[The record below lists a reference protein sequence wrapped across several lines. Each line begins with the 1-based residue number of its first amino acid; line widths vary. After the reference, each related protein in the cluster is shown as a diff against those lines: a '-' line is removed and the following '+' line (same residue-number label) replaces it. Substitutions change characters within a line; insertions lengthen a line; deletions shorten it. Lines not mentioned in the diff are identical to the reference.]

1 MVIGISGPDWAGFL
15 EMDPLFSPYVQK
27 AHFLDMGAD
36 PLYFQMLPNR
46 AVPPH
51 ERGVIFVGHSGFP
64 KSPALLEEVRK
75 LLPQVRFGWI
85 GRGSRLLGF
94 EQLGVMDMAR
104 EPARRLLSEFH
115 IVVNVSHADANPT
128 VLLEGMLVGLM
139 PVSTRHSGWSGS
151 QGVVQATDRS
161 PREIARA
168 IARVRLESETSFLGA
183 LEENRSR
190 AVREFSWQRFEEQLW
205 DALLCLPLTTSAAT
219 APQLSD
225 DLRIR
230 VVEMAAHGVSRTN
243 FLRWELTS
251 LVGKARSRMSA
262 VGRMRLV
269 KPGAEGLP
277 RNTQVSSK
285 LTR

>member
-1 MVIGISGPDWAGFL
+1 MVIGISGPEWAGFL

-269 KPGAEGLP
+269 KPGAERLP